1 MMEKTKTIGRVMAAL
16 EQGLLR
22 PSSAVAAACDPAA
35 TRRFLELLRAPE
47 VNCTEFRVLR
57 AGLDRQG
64 KIRRAEDV
72 GLHQG
77 GSTLA
82 GWYDDMELLTAHTRR
97 LRAVSGYVTIN
108 PVRPKLLARCN
119 NRLVDIGAQ
128 AQERRRR
135 PGRPPQ
141 GISEIRPKSAPGSRQ
156 AAKSRDQ

>member
-1 MMEKTKTIGRVMAAL
+1 MEKTKTIGRVMAAL

-97 LRAVSGYVTIN
+97 LRGLGLGNPRRIVS
-108 PVRPKLLARCN
+108 A
-119 NRLVDIGAQ
+119 
-128 AQERRRR
+128 
-135 PGRPPQ
+135 
-141 GISEIRPKSAPGSRQ
+141 
-156 AAKSRDQ
+156 

>member
-1 MMEKTKTIGRVMAAL
+1 MEKTKTIGRVMAAL

-97 LRAVSGYVTIN
+97 LARSR
-108 PVRPKLLARCN
+108 VRESPENSLGMIRVFCSTPLRC
-119 NRLVDIGAQ
+119 GFGF
-128 AQERRRR
+128 E
-135 PGRPPQ
+135 
-141 GISEIRPKSAPGSRQ
+141 S
-156 AAKSRDQ
+156 